1 MAYIIYHKEHGV
13 SALINAP
20 VHTATAPQQEGYL
33 YIPCE
38 AGVDVGDTERW
49 EREAALMIE
58 NGWIAPTLEMAK
70 AIKLNQVMR
79 IRDDIVDDGFPYA
92 GFVYPISPD
101 VQLSMLMQFQSSQIM
116 PAPSYQW
123 KDIDGIYRNI
133 GSAEEF
139 QRFAVSAMMYGQ
151 SLFAREGMLQ
161 ELVSQAESIE
171 EVQAITWDT
180 VPDGPV

>member
-1 MAYIIYHKEHGV
+1 M
-13 SALINAP
+13 
-20 VHTATAPQQEGYL
+20 

-38 AGVDVGDTERW
+38 AGADVTDTERW
-49 EREAALMIE
+49 AAAAALMTE
-58 NGWIAPTLEMAK
+58 KGYIATTLEMAQRVK
-70 AIKLNQVMR
+70 INQLMR
-79 IRDDIVDDGFPYA
+79 VRDDIVDDGFPYG
-92 GFVYPISPD
+92 GFLYPISPD

-161 ELVSQAESIE
+161 ELVSKAETIE

-180 VPDGPV
+180 VPNGPV

>member
-1 MAYIIYHKEHGV
+1 MSYIVYHKDYGV
-13 SALINAP
+13 CARIAEP
-20 VHTATAPQQEGYL
+20 VHTAKVSQAGYIH
-33 YIPCE
+33 IPCE
-38 AGVDVGDTERW
+38 AGADINDTERW
-49 EREAALMIE
+49 DAAAALMIE
-58 NGWIAPTLEMAK
+58 KGYIATTLFLAK
-70 AIKLNQVMR
+70 AVKNEELMYL
-79 IRDDIVDDGFPYA
+79 RDSIVGDGFPYG

-161 ELVSQAESIE
+161 ELVSQAETIE
-171 EVQAITWDT
+171 EAQAITWDT
-180 VPDGPV
+180 VPNGPV

>member
-1 MAYIIYHKEHGV
+1 MPYIIYHKDHGV
-13 SALINAP
+13 IALIDAP
-20 VHTATAPQQEGYL
+20 VHTAQPQEGVV

-38 AGVDVGDTERW
+38 AGADVNDAGRW

-58 NGWIAPTLEMAK
+58 KGYIAPTLEMARVVK
-70 AIKLNQVMR
+70 NEELMH
-79 IRDDIVDDGFPYA
+79 IRDGIVGDGFPYG

-161 ELVSQAESIE
+161 ELVSQAETIE